1 MTNTRSNER
10 RYTTDY
16 LVVYDSETDN
26 PIGRILNL
34 SETGLK
40 MITDEKI
47 EVGSNR
53 EVRLKLPDFIKG
65 CRETIL
71 EIECRWCK
79 FNKRNDWYECGFT
92 LENLSD
98 FNLKIIRE
106 LLYEWMNS
114 SAGFKRIKLS

>member
-16 LVVYDSETDN
+16 LVVFDSTTND

-40 MITDEKI
+40 MITDEEI
-47 EVGSNR
+47 QVGSNR
-53 EVRLKLPDFIKG
+53 KVCLKLPDFIKG
-65 CRETIL
+65 CREIIF

-79 FNKRNDWYECGFT
+79 FNKRSDWFECGFT

-98 FNLKIIRE
+98 FNLNIIRE